1 MFKIASINHRFAA
14 IGQSEVGEQLRAAL
28 VEGEE
33 DENSAGIINH
43 KNKNRLDFVHT
54 ILYTQSNFNK
64 RHSSRSNYEI

>member
-33 DENSAGIINH
+33 DEASAGIENHPKKYVGLRTHEATSINATLVEAIT
-43 KNKNRLDFVHT
+43 KYK
-54 ILYTQSNFNK
+54 
-64 RHSSRSNYEI
+64 

>member
-33 DENSAGIINH
+33 DEASAGIWKSPKKKYEELRTH
-43 KNKNRLDFVHT
+43 EAT
-54 ILYTQSNFNK
+54 SFNAPLVEVITK
-64 RHSSRSNYEI
+64 YK